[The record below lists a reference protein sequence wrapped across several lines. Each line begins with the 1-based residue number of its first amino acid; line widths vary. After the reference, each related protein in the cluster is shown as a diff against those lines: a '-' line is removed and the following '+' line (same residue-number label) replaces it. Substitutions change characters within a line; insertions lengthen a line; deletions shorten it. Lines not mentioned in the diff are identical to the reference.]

1 MKRVYHYFLVVLVAL
16 GSFKTGSAQNLLD
29 LAGLSESAAT
39 TVAYS
44 VRKLSTGY
52 TGNCMQVRRSSD
64 NAVQDIGF
72 TAGGE
77 LDITALQAFAGTGD
91 AFVVTWYDQSGN
103 AHHLTQ
109 AAEANQPRIVRA
121 GNTDMENGKPFIRFF
136 GELNGNY
143 HSLNLAAPMN
153 TNGHVAVVNKFA
165 EGGDGFL
172 LGHTEYYYYWHTEAN
187 SNMLVDQW
195 NAGSSYKNGKFW
207 QNGAAVAPDAAV
219 FNTSLM
225 VHSIV
230 PADPATETGWNNIGS
245 DRDYYHNTTG
255 GGGYAELMVF
265 ASELNIYS
273 RNRLAEN
280 QGAYFGITIAP
291 VAYLN
296 KFGRM
301 VTGETEFVNRN
312 GGLGTSGLLGS
323 GESISRSA
331 LASTPVTRSISSI
344 NAYSATSGGYIS
356 SDNGAN
362 LKAGICWST
371 SPSPTTGNSK
381 TIDIGSAGSY
391 TSVMTGLRGNTT
403 YYVRAYASNNVG
415 TQYGNQ
421 LSFTTTPSV
430 LPIFSGTNRVSFT
443 GGVSAKIESTIATDG
458 GASIS
463 EKGFCWS
470 TSPNPTIADT
480 LISSTDSSAG
490 LFSTK
495 LTGLTF
501 ATTYYVRAYATTSVG
516 TAYGAEIQFT
526 TDSVYR
532 VGDHYQGG
540 IIAYVFAPTDSGY
553 VAGETHGL
561 IVTENDE
568 ITNQLEW
575 TTMSYDYLNTS
586 VLLGTGMS
594 NTQKIDSANYNYPSL
609 ASFACSSLSLNG
621 FDDWYLPSK
630 DELNKIYLNKGL
642 LPNFRTGYYWTSSE
656 YSDYEV
662 WVHDFSSGNQVTQYK
677 WEYYNVRSV
686 RSF

>member
-1 MKRVYHYFLVVLVAL
+1 MKRVYHFFLGLLVAL
-16 GSFKTGSAQNLLD
+16 GGFQTGSAQNVLD
-29 LAGLSESAAT
+29 LAGLNESAAT

-44 VRKLSTGY
+44 VRKLSTSY

-64 NAVQDIGF
+64 NTVQDIGF

-77 LDITALQAFAGTGD
+77 LDITGLQAFAGTGD

-103 AHHLTQ
+103 ANHLTQ
-109 AAEANQPRIVRA
+109 ATEANQPRIVSA
-121 GNTDMENGKPFIRFF
+121 GNTDLENGKPFIRFF

-143 HSLNLAAPMN
+143 HSLNLASEMN
-153 TNGHVAVVNKFA
+153 TTGQVAVVNKFSA
-165 EGGDGFL
+165 GGDGFI
-172 LGHTEYYYYWHTEAN
+172 LGHTSYYYWHTEAN
-187 SNMLVDQW
+187 HNQLVDQW
-195 NAGSSYKNGKFW
+195 NAGSSYKTGKFW
-207 QNGAAVAPDAAV
+207 QNGASVAPDAAV

-230 PADPATETGWNNIGS
+230 PADPGTETGWDNIGS
-245 DRDYYHNTTG
+245 DRNYYHNTTG
-255 GGGYAELMVF
+255 GGGYAELIVF

-273 RNRLAEN
+273 RNSLAEN
-280 QGAYFGITIAP
+280 QGAYFGITITP

-296 KFGRM
+296 KYGRM

-312 GGLGTSGLLGS
+312 GGLGTSSVLSS
-323 GESISRSA
+323 GESVSRSA
-331 LASTPVTRSISSI
+331 LSSAPVTRSVSSI
-344 NAYSATSGGYIS
+344 TAYSATSGGNIS

-362 LKAGICWST
+362 LKAGISWST

-381 TIDIGSAGSY
+381 TIDRGSAGSY
-391 TSVMTGLRGNTT
+391 TSSMTGLRGNTT

-421 LSFTTTPSV
+421 LSFTTSPSV

-480 LISSTDSSAG
+480 LISSTDSSTG

-495 LTGLTF
+495 LTGLSL

-516 TAYGAEIQFT
+516 TAYGTEIQFT
-526 TDSVYR
+526 TDSVYG

-568 ITNQLEW
+568 ITSQLEW
-575 TTMSYDYLNTS
+575 TMMSYDYLNTS
-586 VLLGTGMS
+586 DLLGTGMS
-594 NTQKIDSANYNYPSL
+594 NTQKIDSANDNYEYL
-609 ASFACSSLSLNG
+609 ASYACSSLSLNG
-621 FDDWYLPSK
+621 YDDWYLPSK
-630 DELNKIYLNKGL
+630 DELNKIYLNKAL